1 MVKPAE
7 ENGVR
12 SVRIALDVLEA
23 VAFSGEELGVTQ
35 IAERLRLTKGS
46 VHRHLL
52 TLVERGYLTQ
62 NQTTSRYGIGSKS
75 RLLARIA
82 PDADLTRLA
91 EGPMRELRDQCGHS
105 VVLSSMTPRG
115 ALVMLT
121 IAGTAAIEI
130 GVRPGSELSYHASA
144 QGKVMLAFAP
154 QPTRERILSGPR
166 PRLTPHTTTDIVA
179 IEEELERVARR
190 GYCSAPEEALLGI
203 NAVAAPIFDATDAC
217 IASVAL
223 VGSIQFL
230 PANPSAALV
239 KHLKACAHE
248 ISRQLGHGGRP
259 IMAADQ
265 QETRAR
271 IEHPRSAKKSAKKRN
286 A

>member
-1 MVKPAE
+1 MVKSAE

-12 SVRIALDVLEA
+12 SVRVALDVLEA

-35 IAERLRLTKGS
+35 IADRLQLTKGS

-62 NQTTSRYGIGSKS
+62 NQTTSRYGIGTKS
-75 RLLARIA
+75 RLLARLS

-91 EGPMRELRDQCGHS
+91 EGPMRELRDRCGHS

-130 GVRPGSELSYHASA
+130 GVRPGSELPYHASA
-144 QGKVMLAFAP
+144 QGKIMLAFAP
-154 QPTRERILSGPR
+154 RPTQERILAGAR
-166 PRLTPHTTTDIVA
+166 PRLTPHTTTEIA
-179 IEEELERVARR
+179 ALEEELARVMRR
-190 GYCSAPEEALLGI
+190 GYCSAPEEAMLGI

-230 PANPSAALV
+230 PANPSVTLV
-239 KHLKACAHE
+239 KNLKACAHE

-259 IMAADQ
+259 FMAANPQ
-265 QETRAR
+265 LARPR
-271 IEHPRSAKKSAKKRN
+271 IEHRPAKKSTKKRS